1 MASTI
6 IIKNGTGSAVP
17 SSLNQGELAINVD
30 KGALYYGTSGSIN
43 SVSSSFTFS
52 HITASGNI
60 SASGHNYQLGE
71 LFKIDQQGL
80 YVGDGGYLTS
90 KLYLGPVAGDKQYP
104 LINANALYEMQFQRG
119 SLETPLLKLHFAQH
133 SSRYSTVHV
142 SGSLRVQDGVGAVGS
157 LYTDGAI
164 TASSNISASG
174 NILATDVYASSD
186 VRAVD
191 GFFMTDTQGG
201 TVLGSLD
208 YTEGSLRLTPSSGD
222 PASHGI
228 FVVSSSGGTAT
239 ANARIGIGTETPGEM
254 LTVMGNISS
263 SGRVDALTVNPT
275 RITGGV
281 RSLSLT
287 AQTTTGSN
295 AQGDIFYSENSIN
308 TDAGKIYK
316 LQTNGNI
323 TLADKDEE
331 LSAHSLLTVAIG
343 SNSQTHGLLLKGMV
357 KLHTDPC
364 PGGSHLG
371 EAIYMG
377 DSGLATGSIAG
388 HASDDFIRIMG
399 HYISGSGTIY
409 FNPDNTFIKKA

>member
-1 MASTI
+1 
-6 IIKNGTGSAVP
+6 
-17 SSLNQGELAINVD
+17 
-30 KGALYYGTSGSIN
+30 
-43 SVSSSFTFS
+43 S

-133 SSRYSTVHV
+133 SSQYSTVHV

-222 PASHGI
+222 PAS
-228 FVVSSSGGTAT
+228 
-239 ANARIGIGTETPGEM
+239 
-254 LTVMGNISS
+254 
-263 SGRVDALTVNPT
+263 
-275 RITGGV
+275 
-281 RSLSLT
+281 
-287 AQTTTGSN
+287 
-295 AQGDIFYSENSIN
+295 
-308 TDAGKIYK
+308 
-316 LQTNGNI
+316 
-323 TLADKDEE
+323 
-331 LSAHSLLTVAIG
+331 
-343 SNSQTHGLLLKGMV
+343 
-357 KLHTDPC
+357 
-364 PGGSHLG
+364 
-371 EAIYMG
+371 
-377 DSGLATGSIAG
+377 
-388 HASDDFIRIMG
+388 
-399 HYISGSGTIY
+399 
-409 FNPDNTFIKKA
+409 